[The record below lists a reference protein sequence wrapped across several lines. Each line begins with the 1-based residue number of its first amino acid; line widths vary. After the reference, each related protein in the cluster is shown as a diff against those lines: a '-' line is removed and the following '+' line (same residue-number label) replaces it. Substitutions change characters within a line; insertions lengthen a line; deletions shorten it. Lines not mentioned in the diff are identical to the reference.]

1 MIFLAPVIS
10 FLLQGVQSAIVKYNL
25 EITQEYVTVTSA
37 DGIDISRAG
46 SLVNI
51 TFPGPLIEAQEGDQL
66 VITVTNHQ
74 DGNEASIHWHG
85 QLQAGTP
92 YYDGVVGVSEC
103 GISSGSTAIYN
114 FTAYPAGTY
123 WYHSHA
129 GAQYADGQFGPLIVH
144 PNADTWEKEVE
155 EEFVVLFHEWNVTPA
170 FVELAQLKAGM
181 QLGGMYSS
189 STSMNDTSQMNNM
202 DGMSSSSE
210 MQTDDMAN
218 MVMEADNSSSTSMN
232 DDTSQ
237 LNNMDDMSSSSEMQ
251 TDDMA
256 NMVME
261 ADIPWPYW
269 LVLFNFFRSITAV
282 SRKASADECSVK
294 KTLALYSLIAW

>member
-1 MIFLAPVIS
+1 MMESWELANAES
-10 FLLQGVQSAIVKYNL
+10 
-25 EITQEYVTVTSA
+25 
-37 DGIDISRAG
+37 
-46 SLVNI
+46 
-51 TFPGPLIEAQEGDQL
+51 
-66 VITVTNHQ
+66 
-74 DGNEASIHWHG
+74 
-85 QLQAGTP
+85 
-92 YYDGVVGVSEC
+92 
-103 GISSGSTAIYN
+103 STAIYN

-129 GAQYADGQFGPLIVH
+129 GAQYADGQFSPLIVH

-218 MVMEADNSSSTSMN
+218 MVMEADNSTSTSMN